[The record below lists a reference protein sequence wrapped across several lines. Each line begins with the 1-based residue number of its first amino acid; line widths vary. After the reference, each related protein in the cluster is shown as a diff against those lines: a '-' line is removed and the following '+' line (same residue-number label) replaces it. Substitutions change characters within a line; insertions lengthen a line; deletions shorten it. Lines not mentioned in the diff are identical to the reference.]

1 KAAEE
6 SSAEAIWFIAQIR
19 QLYLVED
26 ETRDLSDSERKA
38 IRRQK
43 APALWRAMKRRA
55 LALQADPRLLPKSSL
70 GKAVNYFLNEY
81 TAAVGYFRE
90 GRFCRTIISWKMM

>member
-1 KAAEE
+1 
-6 SSAEAIWFIAQIR
+6 
-19 QLYLVED
+19 
-26 ETRDLSDSERKA
+26 
-38 IRRQK
+38 
-43 APALWRAMKRRA
+43 MKRCA
-55 LALQADPRLLPKSSL
+55 LALRADPRLLPKSSL